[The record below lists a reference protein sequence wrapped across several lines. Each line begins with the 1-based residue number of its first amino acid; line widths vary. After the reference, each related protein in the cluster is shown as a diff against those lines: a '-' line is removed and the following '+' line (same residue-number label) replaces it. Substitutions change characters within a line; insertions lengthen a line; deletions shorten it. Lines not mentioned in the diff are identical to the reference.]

1 VILHTAFFFIG
12 FSRFELALD
21 LQELGNYFADVSDE
35 EINLLFH
42 SILAD
47 KEKLTSQLSDLIFQ
61 MMDRDASGLIEYSEF
76 VDWAKKSGVFGPVQD
91 RDANDV
97 KLEAKL
103 KRAFSKLDSDQ
114 SSAINKDEFRSTF
127 MMCFLL
133 ARLLFVE
140 FISGC
145 VVLQSLWRVVRFVP
159 FVTCTTNSWTDVVQR
174 TMQTGLP
181 RALSLHGVLSGI
193 IDLLFHIRW

>member
-1 VILHTAFFFIG
+1 M
-12 FSRFELALD
+12 
-21 LQELGNYFADVSDE
+21 
-35 EINLLFH
+35 FH

-91 RDANDV
+91 RDTNDV

-103 KRAFSKLDSDQ
+103 KRAFTKLDSDQ

-127 MMCFLL
+127 
-133 ARLLFVE
+133 A
-140 FISGC
+140 C
-145 VVLQSLWRVVRFVP
+145 VFCRPITV
-159 FVTCTTNSWTDVVQR
+159 
-174 TMQTGLP
+174 
-181 RALSLHGVLSGI
+181 H
-193 IDLLFHIRW
+193 